1 MSKPST
7 TPRKARLRLGFVTG
21 VILSLFCSVAYAFTL
36 NVTVSGTVI
45 DPPCV
50 INGNTPINIDF
61 GNDILIGRID
71 GNAYEQPIL
80 YTLDCSAATAQTLK
94 LQLKGNGATFDPT
107 VLRTSKDA
115 LGIELKS
122 NGSKLAVNSWE
133 NFTDPAR
140 PTLSAV
146 LVKNGGGTLT
156 GGAFTATS
164 TLLVD
169 YQ

>member
-1 MSKPST
+1 MNKLSI
-7 TPRKARLRLGFVTG
+7 TPGKTCLGLGLTTG
-21 VILSLFCSVAYAFTL
+21 VLLSLFGSAAHAFSL

-50 INGNTPINIDF
+50 INGNAPINIDF
-61 GNDILIGRID
+61 GNNILIGRID
-71 GNAYEQPIL
+71 GNAYEQPIP
-80 YTLDCSAATAQTLK
+80 YTLDCSTATAKTLK

-107 VLRTSKDA
+107 VLRTSKAA

-122 NGSKLAVNSWE
+122 NGSKLAVNNWE

-146 LVKNGGGTLT
+146 LVKNGGGMLT

>member
-1 MSKPST
+1 MNNTST
-7 TPRKARLRLGFVTG
+7 TKVKTRLGLGFATG
-21 VILSLFCSVAYAFTL
+21 VMLILYGTVAYAFTL

-50 INGNTPINIDF
+50 INGNAPINVNF

-71 GNAYEQPIL
+71 GNAYEQPIP
-80 YTLDCSAATAQTLK
+80 YTLDCSAATAKTLK
-94 LQLKGNGATFDPT
+94 LQLKGAGATFDST
-107 VLRTSKDA
+107 VLGTSKAD
-115 LGIELKS
+115 LGIELRS
-122 NGSKLAVNSWE
+122 NRSKLPVNSWE

-140 PTLSAV
+140 PALSAV
-146 LVKNGGGTLT
+146 LVKNSGGTLT